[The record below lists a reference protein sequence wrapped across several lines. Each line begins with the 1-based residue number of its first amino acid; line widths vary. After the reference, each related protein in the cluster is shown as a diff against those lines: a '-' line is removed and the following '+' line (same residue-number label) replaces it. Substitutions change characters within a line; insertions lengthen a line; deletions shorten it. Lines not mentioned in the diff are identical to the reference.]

1 MFASGIS
8 RSLAAL
14 ALLCAILAASSCSD
28 KVTSADELSIDVRIT
43 AAPGTSWAASQA
55 SAFVLT
61 VTGPGIIA
69 PIVADL
75 ALSGGTLVGSVMV
88 PAGPDRLFH
97 IDAFDAAG
105 ALLFSGETT
114 ADVVGGTELALDIAL
129 VPQVPMIKVSP
140 TYLETLQGDVLAMK
154 IRVYKLPDITGIH
167 VSLASHR
174 SVGGTYLDVNTGN
187 VVIDPQLAKVAGA
200 AISLDGSY
208 TVHIDVSLRNL
219 ADRIVDADGYV
230 EIATVSYQTHLYEVS
245 PFETAVFTPAV
256 VSMTD
261 RAGAALPTEG
271 IRAENSVVLLYDP
284 RARYVAYWNM
294 STGDVFANIY
304 DQSGNGLDGT
314 ATGTTNEPYGPAGQ
328 ARLFNGTGDFIEVPD
343 DALLDLSNEITI
355 SMWIYLPAAAA
366 PNPLSSLICKRDAD
380 GAVNYQLLLED
391 VSGTDGFKSFL
402 FKYGGSL
409 RHTYRVDIA
418 DSWRTQ
424 GWFHVL
430 FSYRFGEPSSAM
442 FVLGQG
448 CFIDVMPG
456 EWIAGDG
463 RGAAPNT
470 SGALY
475 MGKDNASAPA
485 YVAGGLDE
493 VELYDIAWTW
503 GAAFNYLFT
512 GCR

>member
-8 RSLAAL
+8 RRLAAF
-14 ALLCAILAASSCSD
+14 ALCIAIAAVSSCSD
-28 KVTSADELSIDVRIT
+28 AITSAGEQKIDVRIQ
-43 AAPGTSWAASQA
+43 ASPGTSWQTSQA
-55 SAFVLT
+55 SAFTLT

-75 ALSGGTLVGSVMV
+75 ALEGGTLVASVVV

-97 IDAFDAAG
+97 IDAFDQG
-105 ALLFSGETT
+105 GVLLFSGETT
-114 ADVVGGTELALDIAL
+114 ADVVSGAELALDIAL

-154 IRVYKLPDITGIH
+154 IRVYKLPDIAGIH
-167 VSLASHR
+167 VSLASYR
-174 SVGGTYLDVNTGN
+174 SVGGTYLATSTGN
-187 VVIDPQLAKVAGA
+187 VVLDPQLAKVAGA

-208 TVHIDVSLRNL
+208 TVHIDLTLRNP

-230 EIATVSYQTHLYEVS
+230 EIATVYYQTNLYEVS
-245 PFETAVFTPAV
+245 PYETATFTPAV
-256 VSMTD
+256 ISMTD
-261 RAGAALPTEG
+261 KADVPFSTAG

-284 RARYVAYWNM
+284 WARYVGYWNM
-294 STGDVFANIY
+294 STGDVFATIH
-304 DQSGNGLDGT
+304 DQSGNNLDGT

-328 ARLFNGTGDFIEVPD
+328 ARLFNGTGDFVEVPD

-355 SMWIYLPAAAA
+355 SMWIYLSGVSA
-366 PNPLSSLICKRDAD
+366 PNPLSSLICKRNAN
-380 GAVNYQLLLED
+380 GAINYQLLLED
-391 VSGTDGFKSFL
+391 VSGTDGYKSFL
-402 FKYGGSL
+402 FKYGSSVH
-409 RHTYRVDIA
+409 HTYRVDIA

-448 CFIDVMPG
+448 CFIDIMPG
-456 EWIAGDG
+456 AWVAGDG
-463 RGAAPNT
+463 REAAPNT

-475 MGKDNASAPA
+475 MGKDNASVPA
-485 YVAGGLDE
+485 YLAGGLDE

-503 GAAFNYLFT
+503 GAAYNYLYT